1 MMKPINQN
9 TNDFAEIRKDC
20 VYVDKTAYLHRLIT
34 SKESKLYFVARPR
47 RFGKSLMI
55 STLKAI
61 FEGRR
66 EIFDGLAITKTDY
79 DWKTSPVIWFNFGFA
94 AATTYDRFM
103 ASFPDIVKDA
113 LEASGY
119 TYDSAATPAVNF
131 GRAINWFA
139 DVKKT
144 PCVILIDEY
153 DDPVAKALA
162 NVEDAENIRDE
173 LSLIY
178 GQIKD
183 RVGKIRFMMMT
194 GVSKFTKLSVFSV
207 LSNLCDLTQEREYAA
222 LLGYTEEELDEYFS
236 EHMSAHAE
244 VMGLTDGEY
253 REKLKWWYNGY
264 RFSKQSEVSVYNPV
278 SIGIMLFKKRNE
290 FEGTWTTT
298 GRPSMLMN
306 FLKREGL
313 LSVDYENGYTGGDEV
328 FDVSDLRNL
337 TAPAMLYQPGYLTI
351 GDYSDGEYTLVVPDE
366 EVRRDLLKLVA
377 AVAAKEDEGWV
388 ARTVS
393 YLVHADFDSFFYG
406 LKSLFAHLPYDSTEA
421 RPHEM
426 TFERALRILFAARG
440 LRVTCEDMQAGGR
453 ADLVVEH
460 PKGIFIFELKR
471 DESAEAALDQIKTK
485 NYAAPYL
492 GRGVPVWA
500 LGLNFDSAAR
510 QLESRKVERL
520 G

>member
-1 MMKPINQN
+1 MKPINQS
-9 TNDFAEIRKDC
+9 TNDFAQLREHCI
-20 VYVDKTAYLHRLIT
+20 YVDKTAYLHRLIT
-34 SKESKLYFVARPR
+34 CKVSNLFFVARPR

-66 EIFDGLAITKTDY
+66 ELFNDLAITKTDY
-79 DWKTSPVIWFNFGFA
+79 DWKVSPVIWLNLGFA
-94 AATTYDRFM
+94 AAPSYEVFHKQFPNVLKKALSDVGFKYDDKELP
-103 ASFPDIVKDA
+103 S
-113 LEASGY
+113 
-119 TYDSAATPAVNF
+119 VNF
-131 GRAINWFA
+131 ANAIDYLA

-153 DDPVAKALA
+153 DDPVAQSLA
-162 NVEDAENIRDE
+162 RVKDAEDVRDV
-173 LSLIY
+173 LSTLY
-178 GQIKD
+178 HQIKD

-207 LSNLCDLTQEREYAA
+207 LSNLSDISAKPEWAA

-236 EHMSAHAE
+236 EHMAAHAKI
-244 VMGLTDGEY
+244 MGLTDEEY

-264 RFSKQSEVSVYNPV
+264 RFSKHSQVTVYNPV
-278 SIGIMLFKKRNE
+278 SVGITFAERSNE

-306 FLKREGL
+306 FIKREGL
-313 LSVDYENGYTGGDEV
+313 LSIDYENGYTGGNEI

-337 TAPAMLYQPGYLTI
+337 TAPAMLYQTGYLTI
-351 GDYSDGEYTLVVPDE
+351 GDYSAGEYTLVVPDE
-366 EVRRDLLKLVA
+366 EVRRDLMKLVA
-377 AVAAKEDEGWV
+377 AVAANEDEGWV
-388 ARTVS
+388 ARTVA
-393 YLVHADFDSFFYG
+393 YLTHADFESFFYG
-406 LKSLFAHLPYDSTEA
+406 LKSLFAHLPYDAKEA

-426 TFERALRILFAARG
+426 TFERALKILFQARG
-440 LRVTCEDMQAGGR
+440 FAVTCEDTQATGR

-460 PKGIFIFELKR
+460 PRGIFIFELKR
-471 DESAEAALDQIKTK
+471 DESAQAAMDQLKEK
-485 NYAAPYL
+485 DYAAPYRAKGL
-492 GRGVPVWA
+492 PIWG

-510 QLESRKVERL
+510 QLNGHLVERL

>member
-1 MMKPINQN
+1 MKPINQS
-9 TNDFAEIRKDC
+9 TNDFAQLREHCI
-20 VYVDKTAYLHRLIT
+20 YVDKTAYLHRLIT
-34 SKESKLYFVARPR
+34 SVESNLHFIARPR

-61 FEGRR
+61 FEGRH
-66 EIFDGLAITKTDY
+66 ELFDGLAIAKTDY
-79 DWKTSPVIWFNFGFA
+79 EWKTSPVIWFNFGFA
-94 AATTYDRFM
+94 AATTYRRFM
-103 ASFPDIVKDA
+103 EAFPDIVKDA

-162 NVEDAENIRDE
+162 NFEDAENIRDE

-207 LSNLCDLTQEREYAA
+207 LSNLRDLTQKPEYSA
-222 LLGYTEEELDEYFS
+222 LLGYTEAELDEYFS
-236 EHMSAHAE
+236 EHMAAHAE
-244 VMGLTDGEY
+244 VMGITDAEY

-264 RFSKQSEVSVYNPV
+264 RFSKQSSVTVYNPV
-278 SIGIMLFKKRNE
+278 SIGITFADRGNE

-306 FLKREGL
+306 FLKRDGL
-313 LSVDYENGYTGGDEV
+313 LSIDYENGYTGGDEV

-337 TAPAMLYQPGYLTI
+337 TAPAMLYQTGYLTI
-351 GDYSDGEYTLVVPDE
+351 GDYSAGQYTLVVPDE

-377 AVAAKEDEGWV
+377 AVAAKRDEAWTGRMIS
-388 ARTVS
+388 A
-393 YLVHADFDSFFYG
+393 LLAADFDKFFGG
-406 LKSLFAHLPYDSTEA
+406 LKALFAALPYGAAEDCVY
-421 RPHEM
+421 EM
-426 TFERALRILFAARG
+426 NYERALKVLFEAYG
-440 LRVTCEDMQAGGR
+440 LLATCEDVQSGGR

-510 QLESRKVERL
+510 QLESRLVERL
-520 G
+520 A